1 MSMHSDLVRVD
12 PGCVRV
18 HSDYRTV
25 NLDYVRVKS
34 DCVRVNSDCV
44 RVNPEYVRVNSDYMR
59 ASLECVRV
67 NDRYSESV
75 SVNPNTLRLYFL
87 NILDNWHLMVY
98 HLSI

>member
-12 PGCVRV
+12 PGCMRV
-18 HSDYRTV
+18 HSDYRRV
-25 NLDYVRVKS
+25 NLDYVRG
-34 DCVRVNSDCV
+34 NSGCM

-75 SVNPNTLRLYFL
+75 SVNPDTLSLFFLEFL
-87 NILDNWHLMVY
+87 NKRHLIL
-98 HLSI
+98 